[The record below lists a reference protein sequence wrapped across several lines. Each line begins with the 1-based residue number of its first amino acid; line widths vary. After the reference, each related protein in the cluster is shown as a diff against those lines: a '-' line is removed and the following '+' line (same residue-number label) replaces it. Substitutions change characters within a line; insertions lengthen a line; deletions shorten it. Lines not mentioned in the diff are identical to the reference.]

1 MHTKTQLV
9 LAMTVALT
17 TMPTLAAGSAGNSQV
32 WTTSNGAPIVSGN
45 GNPIRTIHYQDPS
58 PKMAA
63 TNGISKPSPS
73 LFAVIKKAVTKAL
86 NAEPENMQAEL
97 PVEQP
102 TQTAK
107 KMNRVQPATL
117 ITQAT
122 PATPATQATLTTPAI
137 DPIPPM
143 IEPQVAAL
151 ALEKVAPSG
160 EAAVIVTAVK
170 PAKIDYTFN
179 QYKATILFDTGSA
192 DLTSEASSSLTQLAM
207 ATQKADKIIS
217 LKVLGHADTRGN
229 SAYNMSLSEA
239 RMLRVASFFDGLKL
253 KVTSMFAK
261 GETSPVMGA
270 NGEDHTLSR
279 RVQVLIKTRHVDWSL
294 L

>member
-86 NAEPENMQAEL
+86 NAEPANMQAEL
-97 PVEQP
+97 PLEQS

-122 PATPATQATLTTPAI
+122 LATLATPAM
-137 DPIPPM
+137 DPIPPV

-151 ALEKVAPSG
+151 ALEKVAPSV

-217 LKVLGHADTRGN
+217 LKVLGHADTRGD

-279 RVQVLIKTRHVDWSL
+279 RVQVLIKTRHVD
-294 L
+294 

>member
-122 PATPATQATLTTPAI
+122 QATPATPATLATPAM
-137 DPIPPM
+137 DPIPPV

-151 ALEKVAPSG
+151 ALEKVAPSV

-170 PAKIDYTFN
+170 PAKINYTFN

-217 LKVLGHADTRGN
+217 LKVLGHADTRGD

-279 RVQVLIKTRHVDWSL
+279 RVQVLIKTRHVD
-294 L
+294 

>member
-122 PATPATQATLTTPAI
+122 PATPATLAILATPAM
-137 DPIPPM
+137 DPIPPV

-151 ALEKVAPSG
+151 ALEKVAPSV

-217 LKVLGHADTRGN
+217 LKVLGHADTRGD

-279 RVQVLIKTRHVDWSL
+279 RVQVLIKTRHVD
-294 L
+294 

>member
-63 TNGISKPSPS
+63 TNGISKSSPS

-86 NAEPENMQAEL
+86 NAEPKNMQAEL
-97 PVEQP
+97 PLEQP
-102 TQTAK
+102 TQTSK

-122 PATPATQATLTTPAI
+122 PVM
-137 DPIPPM
+137 DPIPPV

-279 RVQVLIKTRHVDWSL
+279 RVQVLIKTRHVD
-294 L
+294 

>member
-1 MHTKTQLV
+1 MYTKTQLV

-117 ITQAT
+117 ITLITQATQAT
-122 PATPATQATLTTPAI
+122 PATLATLATPAMG
-137 DPIPPM
+137 PIPPV

-151 ALEKVAPSG
+151 ALEKVAPSV

-217 LKVLGHADTRGN
+217 LKVLGHADTRGD

-239 RMLRVASFFDGLKL
+239 RMLKVASFFDGLKL

-279 RVQVLIKTRHVDWSL
+279 RVQVLIKTRHLD
-294 L
+294 

>member
-117 ITQAT
+117 IT
-122 PATPATQATLTTPAI
+122 PATLTTPAI
-137 DPIPPM
+137 DPIPPV
-143 IEPQVAAL
+143 IEPQVAAV
-151 ALEKVAPSG
+151 ALEKVAPSV

-217 LKVLGHADTRGN
+217 LKVLGHADTRGD

-279 RVQVLIKTRHVDWSL
+279 RVQVLIKTRHVD
-294 L
+294 

>member
-32 WTTSNGAPIVSGN
+32 WTTLNGAPIVSGN

-122 PATPATQATLTTPAI
+122 PATLATPAM
-137 DPIPPM
+137 DPIPPV
-143 IEPQVAAL
+143 IEPQVAAV
-151 ALEKVAPSG
+151 ALEKVAPSV

-170 PAKIDYTFN
+170 PAKINYTFN

-217 LKVLGHADTRGN
+217 LKVLGHADTRGD

-279 RVQVLIKTRHVDWSL
+279 RVQVLIKTRYVD
-294 L
+294 

>member
-86 NAEPENMQAEL
+86 NAEPANMQAEL
-97 PVEQP
+97 PLEQP

-117 ITQAT
+117 IT
-122 PATPATQATLTTPAI
+122 PATQATLTTPAI
-137 DPIPPM
+137 DPIPPV

-151 ALEKVAPSG
+151 ALEKVAPSV

-217 LKVLGHADTRGN
+217 LKVLGHADTRGD

-279 RVQVLIKTRHVDWSL
+279 RVQVLIKTRHVD
-294 L
+294 

>member
-45 GNPIRTIHYQDPS
+45 GSPIRTIHYQDPS
-58 PKMAA
+58 PKIAA
-63 TNGISKPSPS
+63 TNGIAKPSPS

-86 NAEPENMQAEL
+86 NAEPANMQAEL
-97 PVEQP
+97 PLEQP

-122 PATPATQATLTTPAI
+122 PATPATLATLATPAM
-137 DPIPPM
+137 DPIPPV

-151 ALEKVAPSG
+151 ALEKVAPSV

-217 LKVLGHADTRGN
+217 LKVLGHADTRGD

-279 RVQVLIKTRHVDWSL
+279 RVQVLIKTRHVD
-294 L
+294 

>member
-117 ITQAT
+117 ITLITQATQATPATLAT
-122 PATPATQATLTTPAI
+122 PATPAM
-137 DPIPPM
+137 DPIPPV
-143 IEPQVAAL
+143 IEPQVAAV
-151 ALEKVAPSG
+151 ALEKVAPSV

-217 LKVLGHADTRGN
+217 LKVLGHADTRGD

-279 RVQVLIKTRHVDWSL
+279 RVQVLIKTRHVD
-294 L
+294 

>member
-122 PATPATQATLTTPAI
+122 PDTLATPAM
-137 DPIPPM
+137 DPIPPV

-151 ALEKVAPSG
+151 ALEKVAPSV

-217 LKVLGHADTRGN
+217 LKVLGHADTRGD

-279 RVQVLIKTRHVDWSL
+279 RVQVLIKTRHVD
-294 L
+294 

>member
-102 TQTAK
+102 TQTTK

-122 PATPATQATLTTPAI
+122 PAILATPAI
-137 DPIPPM
+137 DPIPPV
-143 IEPQVAAL
+143 IEPQVAAV
-151 ALEKVAPSG
+151 ALEKVAPSV

-170 PAKIDYTFN
+170 PAKINYTFN

-217 LKVLGHADTRGN
+217 LKVLGHADTRGD

-279 RVQVLIKTRHVDWSL
+279 RVQVLIKTRHVD
-294 L
+294 

>member
-58 PKMAA
+58 PKIAA

-122 PATPATQATLTTPAI
+122 PATLATPAM
-137 DPIPPM
+137 DPIPPV
-143 IEPQVAAL
+143 IEPQVAAV
-151 ALEKVAPSG
+151 ALEKVAPSV

-170 PAKIDYTFN
+170 PAKINYTFN

-217 LKVLGHADTRGN
+217 LKVLGHADTRGD

-279 RVQVLIKTRHVDWSL
+279 RVQVLIKTRHVD
-294 L
+294 

>member
-122 PATPATQATLTTPAI
+122 PAILATPAI
-137 DPIPPM
+137 DPIPPV
-143 IEPQVAAL
+143 IEPQVAAV
-151 ALEKVAPSG
+151 ALEKVAPSV

-170 PAKIDYTFN
+170 PAKINYTFN

-217 LKVLGHADTRGN
+217 LKVLGHADTRGD

-279 RVQVLIKTRHVDWSL
+279 RVQVLIKTRHVD
-294 L
+294 

>member
-86 NAEPENMQAEL
+86 NAEPESMQAEL

-107 KMNRVQPATL
+107 KMNRVLPATL

-122 PATPATQATLTTPAI
+122 PATLATPAM
-137 DPIPPM
+137 DPIPPV

-151 ALEKVAPSG
+151 ALEKVAPSV

-170 PAKIDYTFN
+170 PAKINYTFN

-217 LKVLGHADTRGN
+217 LKVLGHADTRGD

-279 RVQVLIKTRHVDWSL
+279 RVQVLIKTRHVD
-294 L
+294 

>member
-86 NAEPENMQAEL
+86 NAEPKNMQAEL
-97 PVEQP
+97 PLEQP

-279 RVQVLIKTRHVDWSL
+279 RVQVLIKTRHVD
-294 L
+294 

>member
-97 PVEQP
+97 PLEQP

-107 KMNRVQPATL
+107 KMNRVLPATL

-122 PATPATQATLTTPAI
+122 PATLATPAM
-137 DPIPPM
+137 DPIPPV

-151 ALEKVAPSG
+151 ALEKVAPSV

-217 LKVLGHADTRGN
+217 LKVLGHADTRGD

-279 RVQVLIKTRHVDWSL
+279 RVQVLIKTRHVD
-294 L
+294 

>member
-17 TMPTLAAGSAGNSQV
+17 TMPTLAAGSVGNSQV

-45 GNPIRTIHYQDPS
+45 GNPIRTLHYQDPS
-58 PKMAA
+58 PKIAA

-86 NAEPENMQAEL
+86 NAEPESMQAEL

-107 KMNRVQPATL
+107 KMNRVLPATL

-122 PATPATQATLTTPAI
+122 LATLATPAM
-137 DPIPPM
+137 DPIPPV
-143 IEPQVAAL
+143 IEPQVAAA
-151 ALEKVAPSG
+151 ALEKVAPSV

-170 PAKIDYTFN
+170 PAKINYTFN

-217 LKVLGHADTRGN
+217 LKVLGHADTRGD

-261 GETSPVMGA
+261 GETSPIMGA

-279 RVQVLIKTRHVDWSL
+279 RVQVLIKTRHVD
-294 L
+294 

>member
-86 NAEPENMQAEL
+86 NAEPESMQAEL

-107 KMNRVQPATL
+107 KMNRVLPATL

-122 PATPATQATLTTPAI
+122 LATLATPTM
-137 DPIPPM
+137 DPIPPV
-143 IEPQVAAL
+143 IEPQVAAA
-151 ALEKVAPSG
+151 ALEKVAPSV

-170 PAKIDYTFN
+170 PAKINYTFN

-217 LKVLGHADTRGN
+217 LKVLGHADTRGD

-261 GETSPVMGA
+261 GETSPIMGA

-279 RVQVLIKTRHVDWSL
+279 RVQVLIKTRHVD
-294 L
+294 

>member
-122 PATPATQATLTTPAI
+122 LATLATPAM
-137 DPIPPM
+137 DPIPPV

-151 ALEKVAPSG
+151 ALEKVAPSV

-217 LKVLGHADTRGN
+217 LKVLGHADTRGD

-279 RVQVLIKTRHVDWSL
+279 RVQVLIKTRHVD
-294 L
+294 

>member
-86 NAEPENMQAEL
+86 NAEPKNMQAEL
-97 PVEQP
+97 PLEQP

-217 LKVLGHADTRGN
+217 LKVLGHADTRGD

-279 RVQVLIKTRHVDWSL
+279 RVQVLIKTRHVD
-294 L
+294 

>member
-58 PKMAA
+58 PKIAA
-63 TNGISKPSPS
+63 TNGIAKPSPS

-117 ITQAT
+117 IT
-122 PATPATQATLTTPAI
+122 PATQATLTTPAI
-137 DPIPPM
+137 DPIPPV

-151 ALEKVAPSG
+151 ALEKVAPSV

-217 LKVLGHADTRGN
+217 LKVLGHADTRGD

-279 RVQVLIKTRHVDWSL
+279 RVQVLIKTRHVD
-294 L
+294 

>member
-86 NAEPENMQAEL
+86 NAEPKNMQAEL

-122 PATPATQATLTTPAI
+122 PATLATPAM
-137 DPIPPM
+137 DPIPPV

-151 ALEKVAPSG
+151 ALEKVAPSV

-170 PAKIDYTFN
+170 PAKINYTFN

-217 LKVLGHADTRGN
+217 LKVLGHADTRGD

-279 RVQVLIKTRHVDWSL
+279 RVQVLIKTRHVD
-294 L
+294 

>member
-122 PATPATQATLTTPAI
+122 PATLATPAM
-137 DPIPPM
+137 DPIPPV
-143 IEPQVAAL
+143 IEPQVAAV
-151 ALEKVAPSG
+151 ALEKVAPSV

-217 LKVLGHADTRGN
+217 LKVLGHADTRGD
-229 SAYNMSLSEA
+229 STYNMSLSEA

-279 RVQVLIKTRHVDWSL
+279 RVQVLIKTRHVD
-294 L
+294 

>member
-58 PKMAA
+58 PKIAA

-86 NAEPENMQAEL
+86 NAEPESMQAEL

-107 KMNRVQPATL
+107 KMNRVLPATL

-122 PATPATQATLTTPAI
+122 LATLATPAM
-137 DPIPPM
+137 DPIPPV
-143 IEPQVAAL
+143 IEPRVAAA
-151 ALEKVAPSG
+151 ALEKVAPSV

-170 PAKIDYTFN
+170 PAKINYTFN

-217 LKVLGHADTRGN
+217 LKVLGHADTRGD

-279 RVQVLIKTRHVDWSL
+279 RVQVLIKTRHVD
-294 L
+294 

>member
-63 TNGISKPSPS
+63 TNGISKSSPS

-86 NAEPENMQAEL
+86 NAEPKNMQAEL
-97 PVEQP
+97 PLEQP

>member
-122 PATPATQATLTTPAI
+122 PAILATPAM
-137 DPIPPM
+137 DPIPPV

-151 ALEKVAPSG
+151 ALEKVAPSV

-217 LKVLGHADTRGN
+217 LKVLGHADTRGD

-279 RVQVLIKTRHVDWSL
+279 RVQVLIKTRHVD
-294 L
+294 

>member
-97 PVEQP
+97 PLEQP

-107 KMNRVQPATL
+107 KMNRVLPATL

-122 PATPATQATLTTPAI
+122 PATQAILATLATPAM
-137 DPIPPM
+137 DPIPPV
-143 IEPQVAAL
+143 IEPQVAAV
-151 ALEKVAPSG
+151 ALEKVAPSV

-217 LKVLGHADTRGN
+217 LKVLGHADTRGD

-279 RVQVLIKTRHVDWSL
+279 RVQVLIKTRHVD
-294 L
+294 

>member
-86 NAEPENMQAEL
+86 NAEPKNMQAEL

-279 RVQVLIKTRHVDWSL
+279 RVQVLIKTRHVD
-294 L
+294 

>member
-86 NAEPENMQAEL
+86 NAGPENMQAEL
-97 PVEQP
+97 PLEQP

-107 KMNRVQPATL
+107 KMNRVLPATL
-117 ITQAT
+117 IIQAIPATLAT
-122 PATPATQATLTTPAI
+122 PAM
-137 DPIPPM
+137 DPIPPV

-151 ALEKVAPSG
+151 ALEKVAPSV

-217 LKVLGHADTRGN
+217 LKVLGHADTRGD

-279 RVQVLIKTRHVDWSL
+279 RVQVLIKTRHVD
-294 L
+294 

>member
-32 WTTSNGAPIVSGN
+32 WTTLNGAPIVSGN

-86 NAEPENMQAEL
+86 NAEPKNMQAEL

-122 PATPATQATLTTPAI
+122 PATLATPAM
-137 DPIPPM
+137 DPIPPV
-143 IEPQVAAL
+143 IEPQVAAV
-151 ALEKVAPSG
+151 ALEKVAPSV

-217 LKVLGHADTRGN
+217 LKVLGHADTRGD

-279 RVQVLIKTRHVDWSL
+279 RVQVLIKTRHVD
-294 L
+294 